1 MSGGLILE
9 ILGYGGRLG
18 MNDDPFKFT
27 WFILWVH
34 PFSSSRRQ
42 FTDKSRSLVSL
53 TIAPAF
59 LAASIYLCLGRLVQG
74 YGENISRFS
83 SRFYTF
89 TFITCDFISLLLQ
102 AVGGAL
108 AATEDKTNPTNVGVN
123 VMIAG
128 LAFQVASLALFMF
141 LSLEF
146 VYRAVQARQA
156 DLNFEFFKLG
166 QRKMFRLLPYALA
179 LATVTIFIRCAFR
192 VAELQDGFSG
202 NLANDE
208 PMFMGFEGPMI
219 IVAVAAMTLVH
230 PGIAFSTAAN
240 WQAASFPWKQSRKA
254 KSATE
259 PEAKHP
265 SMIRASSDDTVV
277 GEDEPKEQI

>member
-1 MSGGLILE
+1 
-9 ILGYGGRLG
+9 
-18 MNDDPFKFT
+18 
-27 WFILWVH
+27 
-34 PFSSSRRQ
+34 
-42 FTDKSRSLVSL
+42 
-53 TIAPAF
+53 
-59 LAASIYLCLGRLVQG
+59 
-74 YGENISRFS
+74 
-83 SRFYTF
+83 
-89 TFITCDFISLLLQ
+89 
-102 AVGGAL
+102 
-108 AATEDKTNPTNVGVN
+108 
-123 VMIAG
+123 MIAG

-208 PMFMGFEGPMI
+208 PMI